1 MEKAIYFKIFRKFKT
16 DEILSANKVFYTSPA
31 EKMTRI
37 SSDIHTLATR
47 IDMVKTMHL
56 VFKYNQK
63 EIYASHSYE
72 GIKFNY
78 C

>member
-1 MEKAIYFKIFRKFKT
+1 MIR
-16 DEILSANKVFYTSPA
+16 V
-31 EKMTRI
+31 
-37 SSDIHTLATR
+37 SSDIHILATR
-47 IDMVKTMHL
+47 IDRVKTMHL